1 MVLLSAGTASATPG
15 PGTYGPGSWFFDPGT
30 GLNAIQV
37 PGPPTTATSTS
48 TAHQAQVQQPINADG
63 SSIFNHK
70 SSTIPV
76 KFKVQS
82 QTVTTTTTTTGN
94 AVYPGLLDSEQ
105 GATYPSVGDY
115 GALSFT
121 PPTGTTIGQISN
133 LMASF
138 AWQAGHNH
146 AGSMRWSIVTPAG
159 NFYVYYGDTCPFCQ
173 DGIGQSGTNMTTLG
187 DQRVETP
194 ENGPGAFK
202 TWNDLVT
209 GNNGVNA
216 SDASLPVSEIDLVVD
231 AGFAGTQQVQL
242 SDVQITDQGVTSEYV
257 PGSIAGGTTTSTVTG
272 PLVTDN
278 SAPAWISIT
287 KFNGATPIGP
297 IDESTLTST
306 QGDVGGQFR
315 QVDSM
320 YMYNL
325 PVNDLGDP
333 SATYQVG
340 VSFHSDGSSPVP
352 STVKFGLK

>member
-1 MVLLSAGTASATPG
+1 MVLLTAGAASATPG
-15 PGTYGPGSWFFDPGT
+15 LGTYGPGSWFFDPGT
-30 GLNAIQV
+30 GTNAIQV
-37 PGPPTTATSTS
+37 PTTTTSPPVTS

-63 SSIFNHK
+63 SSVFNHK
-70 SSTIPV
+70 STTIPV

-82 QTVTTTTTTTGN
+82 QTTTTTTTTTTPGI
-94 AVYPGLLDSEQ
+94 YPGLLDSESI
-105 GATYPSVGDY
+105 GSPAY

-121 PPTGTTIGQISN
+121 PPAGTTVGAISD

-146 AGSMRWSIVTPAG
+146 TGSMRWSIQTSAG

-173 DGIGQSGTNMTTLG
+173 DGTGQSGTNMTTLS

-194 ENGPGAFK
+194 ENGPGSFK
-202 TWNDLVT
+202 TWSDLVNGT
-209 GNNGVNA
+209 NGVNA
-216 SDASLPVSEIDLVVD
+216 TDASLPVSEIDLVVD
-231 AGFAGTQQVQL
+231 AGYAGTQQVQL
-242 SDVQITDQGVTSEYV
+242 SDVQIIDNGATSEYV
-257 PGSIAGGTTTSTVTG
+257 PGTIAGSTTSSTTTG

-278 SAPAWISIT
+278 STPAWISIT
-287 KFNGATPIGP
+287 KTSGATPAGP

-306 QGDVGGQFR
+306 QGDTGGQYR

-333 SATYQVG
+333 SATYTVG
-340 VSFHSDGSSPVP
+340 VSFHSDGSSPVVHTA
-352 STVKFGLK
+352 SFGLK